1 MDGIDEMIYAFRNTA
16 IGVGVGA
23 LVVAAA
29 TPSLALPNQPAGAN
43 HDRAHGYGARVYGA
57 PYGGYAY
64 VPDYDYSSWNNAAS
78 QTPISPFL
86 RRGRVR

>member
-1 MDGIDEMIYAFRNTA
+1 MIYTFRNTA

-29 TPSLALPNQPAGAN
+29 TPSLALPNLPAQAS
-43 HDRAHGYGARVYGA
+43 HDRAHGCYGARVYGD

-64 VPDYDYSSWNNAAS
+64 APDYDYGSRNNAAS
-78 QTPISPFL
+78 QTPTSSLL